1 MSNFQKHMYVTGG
14 VYLMIFAI
22 LTLFKIIE
30 PSSFSAGIAYGTLG
44 LNMLAI
50 PFGIDSEDE

>member
-1 MSNFQKHMYVTGG
+1 
-14 VYLMIFAI
+14 MIFAT

-44 LNMLAI
+44 LNMLAT
-50 PFGIDSEDE
+50 PFYVDREDE

>member
-14 VYLMIFAI
+14 VYLVIFAT

-30 PSSFSAGIAYGTLG
+30 PSSFSAGVAYGTLG

-50 PFGIDSEDE
+50 PFSVDSEDQ

>member
-1 MSNFQKHMYVTGG
+1 
-14 VYLMIFAI
+14 MIFAT